1 MIFNSG
7 RNDELYG
14 KRCVLDDEL
23 LKSPANLAMQDIKW
37 DIEQWRNYM
46 QKAITPWLHESCE
59 KAIATSLHASR
70 YHTSV
75 AWIMLSHIGSMNHA
89 KMLKVP
95 SFRTF
100 QASPGPSGRSRRS
113 ETNKHT
119 HLCHGR
125 CSRRHNEIFPAYSGT
140 VRHSK
145 TEVWPVLCGK
155 TECDLR
161 ESQI

>member
-46 QKAITPWLHESCE
+46 QKAITPRLHKSCE
-59 KAIATSLHASR
+59 KAIATWLHASR

-75 AWIMLSHIGSMNHA
+75 ARIMLLHIGSTNHA
-89 KMLKVP
+89 KMLKV
-95 SFRTF
+95 RTI
-100 QASPGPSGRSRRS
+100 QKSGSN
-113 ETNKHT
+113 TF
-119 HLCHGR
+119 L
-125 CSRRHNEIFPAYSGT
+125 PANSLVNYFSLNQNQNVWGHP
-140 VRHSK
+140 VA
-145 TEVWPVLCGK
+145 EVYYG
-155 TECDLR
+155 
-161 ESQI
+161 